1 MKRITYLAAAVAL
14 LATSCQKTDI
24 LNVAEDAIDFGVQVG
39 KLTKASENNPKAT
52 LEAQDFRVWTV
63 ADFTVGTDTKYKIY
77 RGMENLTV
85 EHNETTNGWA
95 IKGSTKYLWPAQGN
109 ELYFYAISAD
119 DTDWLDDIS
128 FKTNFLPAK
137 EEDAIRTTHATGL
150 SLEEFTV
157 KSTAHDDVMV
167 ADVVKKGKVSG
178 QDNTVKPN
186 FRHTMTKVEFNF
198 KHGAQATGD
207 AAASEAA
214 TVILKGI
221 EIGGYTYKDQTV
233 APGLVNKGTLAVTYD
248 FTVGDASAEDDKYPF
263 KWSPSTETS
272 DVIPFNKTPETVI
285 LIAKPAGTK
294 LEAAVV
300 ESTDKVVN
308 PTNDQLCMVY
318 TKSEGVDS
326 YTVYKYVAGET
337 SAWTEV
343 EKLNYNSDKKIW
355 ASENYEAFAGLVLTS
370 TEENFVTWYMIPQGI
385 SGKKVRLNYVADG
398 KHLSQEFALTGTSKD
413 ANNNTIQIVW
423 DEEKCVKYNVTIA
436 PHKIEFSP
444 TVGTWTPNAD
454 QNLYN

>member
-1 MKRITYLAAAVAL
+1 MKRIIYLAAAVAL

-39 KLTKASENNPKAT
+39 KLTKATENNPKAT
-52 LEAQDFRVWTV
+52 LEDQDFRVWTV

-85 EHNETTNGWA
+85 EHNEANNSWG

-119 DTDWLDDIS
+119 DTNWLDNIS
-128 FKTNFLPAK
+128 FSKNFLPVK
-137 EEDAIRTTHATGL
+137 EENAIRTTHATGL
-150 SLEEFTV
+150 SLSEFTV

-198 KHGAQATGD
+198 KHGAQGTGD

-214 TVILKGI
+214 TVILKGV

-248 FTVGDASAEDDKYPF
+248 FTVGDASAEGDKYPF
-263 KWSPSTETS
+263 KWKPSTES
-272 DVIPFNKTPETVI
+272 ADVIPFNKVPETVL
-285 LIAKPAGTK
+285 LIAMPAGTK
-294 LEAAVV
+294 LEAPVV
-300 ESTDKVVN
+300 ESTEKVVA
-308 PTNDQLCMVY
+308 PTNEQLCMVY
-318 TKSEGVDS
+318 TKNETVDA
-326 YTVYKYVAGET
+326 YTVYQYVAGDNPAWITVET
-337 SAWTEV
+337 
-343 EKLNYNSDKKIW
+343 LNYDANKKIW
-355 ASENYEAFAGLVLTS
+355 ASDNYQAFPGLVLTG
-370 TEENFVTWYMIPQGI
+370 TETNFITWYMIPQGI

-413 ANNNTIQIVW
+413 TDNKTIQIVW
-423 DEEKCVKYNVTIA
+423 NEEKCVRYNVTIA

-444 TVGTWTPNAD
+444 TVGTWTPNDD
-454 QNLYN
+454 QTLYN